1 MKDAIDRRGLLAL
14 AKRIAATCLTAGLL
28 TGLAG
33 PSDSRAQEVPAYNLG
48 SGDRVRV
55 TVFGEEDLSG
65 EFEIDGGGRISMPLI
80 GSVPAGGKTVR
91 QLEQQIATQLLE
103 GYLKDPK
110 VAVEVLNY
118 RPFYI
123 LGEVNQPGSYP
134 YRSDM
139 TVLNA
144 VVMGGGYTPRA
155 DEDDITLTRA
165 NDPSETEREVTPE
178 TKILPGD
185 VVRVGQRFF

>member
-1 MKDAIDRRGLLAL
+1 MKDAKDRRGFL
-14 AKRIAATCLTAGLL
+14 AATKRATTAFLAGALL
-28 TGLAG
+28 VGLAA
-33 PSDSRAQEVPAYNLG
+33 PQESRAQEVPAYKLG

-65 EFEIDGGGRISMPLI
+65 EFEVDGGGRISMPLI
-80 GSVPAGGKTVR
+80 GSVSAGGKTVR
-91 QLEQQIATQLLE
+91 QLEQQIATQLLD

-123 LGEVNQPGSYP
+123 LGEVNEPGSYP

-155 DEDDITLTRA
+155 DEDDITITRA
-165 NDPSETEREVTPE
+165 SDPSEAEREVGPD

-185 VVRVGQRFF
+185 IVRVGQRFF

>member
-1 MKDAIDRRGLLAL
+1 MRDAKDWRGLLSA
-14 AKRIAATCLTAGLL
+14 ARRIAAIFLAAALL
-28 TGLAG
+28 ACFLA
-33 PSDSRAQEVPAYNLG
+33 PQESRAQEVPEYKLG

-55 TVFGEEDLSG
+55 TVFGEDNLSG
-65 EFEIDGGGRISMPLI
+65 EFEVDGGGQISMPLI

-91 QLEQQIATQLLE
+91 HLEQQIATQLRD

-110 VAVEVLNY
+110 VAVQVLNY

-123 LGEVNQPGSYP
+123 LGEVNEPGSYP

-155 DEDDITLTRA
+155 DEDDITITRA
-165 NDPSETEREVTPE
+165 NDPSETEREVTAE
-178 TKILPGD
+178 TKVLPGD
-185 VVRVGQRFF
+185 VVRIGQRFF